1 MPGGVFELEIA
12 VVLHNLGAVITL
24 GLGGMALIR
33 PRLAASFT
41 SIEPVGL
48 LGLSEIRATYGGLF
62 AALGAVA
69 LFLQDNIFFAGL
81 GAGWLGAAMGRSLS
95 VFLDHSRENKNFGG
109 IAFESVLGILLLAPF

>member
-1 MPGGVFELEIA
+1 LEIA

-24 GLGGMALIR
+24 GLGGMALLR
-33 PRLAASFT
+33 PHLAASFT
-41 SIEPVGL
+41 SIEPIGL

-69 LFLQDNIFFAGL
+69 LVLQDNIFFAGL

-95 VFLDHSRENKNFGG
+95 VFLDKSRENKNFGA
-109 IAFESVLGILLLAPF
+109 ITFESALGILLLAPF